1 MSSEQV
7 AQVLRMAGS
16 EVKLVVARPIEA
28 SEVETIKDNE
38 SIVPTR
44 LLSDPEV
51 LERHLMHSQQ
61 VNNLKQNC
69 FDFLYSLSLPFVL
82 IIKH

>member
-16 EVKLVVARPIEA
+16 EVKLVVARPIEKL
-28 SEVETIKDNE
+28 EVENVNTIG

-44 LLSDPEV
+44 TLSDPEAF
-51 LERHLMHSQQ
+51 EQHLM
-61 VNNLKQNC
+61 NLKKVNFFKYFC
-69 FDFLYSLSLPFVL
+69 ILVNILLYINIYFQ
-82 IIKH
+82 KF